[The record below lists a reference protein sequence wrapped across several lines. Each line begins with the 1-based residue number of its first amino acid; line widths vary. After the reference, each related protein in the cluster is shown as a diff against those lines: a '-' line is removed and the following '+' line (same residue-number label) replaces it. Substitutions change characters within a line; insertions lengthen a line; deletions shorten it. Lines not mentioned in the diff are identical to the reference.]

1 MRKVLRVLVWTVFII
16 FVLAGSG
23 LAYLKFGKPDVGKP
37 ANITVAATPERI
49 EHGKYLANHVAVC
62 IDCHSTRDWTKFSG
76 PPIVG
81 TFGKGGDKFP
91 REFGFPGNF
100 YARNIT
106 PYGIKNWTDGEVFRT
121 VTTGVTKDGEPLFP
135 IMPYHYYGKA
145 DTSDIYDIIA
155 YIRTLPAIENNP
167 PKSEPDFPF
176 SLIER
181 TIPQPAH
188 PTKRPSPDDSIA
200 YGGYLVNMSGCV
212 ECHTKADDKAQ
223 LIPGTEFGGGREF
236 PLPSNLVRSA
246 NITPDPTGIGS
257 WSRQQFI
264 DRFKQYLK
272 PGGIATVSKTDN
284 NTIMPWTMYAGMTD
298 ADLSSIYQYLRTVKP
313 IENQVT
319 RFAPPTL
326 VSLK

>member
-1 MRKVLRVLVWTVFII
+1 MRKVLKVAAWII
-16 FVLAGSG
+16 GIIIILAGAG
-23 LAYLKFGKPDVGKP
+23 LAYLKFGKPNVGKAP
-37 ANITVAATPERI
+37 NITLVATPERI

-62 IDCHSTRDWTKFSG
+62 IDCHSTRDWTKYSG
-76 PPIVG
+76 PPMAG

-135 IMPYHYYGKA
+135 IMPYHYYGSA

-181 TIPQPAH
+181 TIPHPAS
-188 PTKRPSPDDSIA
+188 PKKRPSPDDSIA
-200 YGGYLVNMSGCV
+200 YGGYLVNMAGCI
-212 ECHTKADDKAQ
+212 ECHTQADDKAQ
-223 LIPGTEFGGGREF
+223 LIAGTEFGGGREF
-236 PLPSNLVRSA
+236 PLPSNVVRSA
-246 NITPDPTGIGS
+246 NITPDATGIGS
-257 WSRQQFI
+257 WDRKRFI

-272 PGGIATVSKTDN
+272 PDGVAAVSKTDN
-284 NTIMPWTMYAGMTD
+284 NTIMPWTMYAGMTE
-298 ADLSSIYQYLRTVKP
+298 ADLSCIYQYLRTNKP
-313 IENQVT
+313 IENQVKH
-319 RFAPPTL
+319 FSPPKL
-326 VSLK
+326 AVR